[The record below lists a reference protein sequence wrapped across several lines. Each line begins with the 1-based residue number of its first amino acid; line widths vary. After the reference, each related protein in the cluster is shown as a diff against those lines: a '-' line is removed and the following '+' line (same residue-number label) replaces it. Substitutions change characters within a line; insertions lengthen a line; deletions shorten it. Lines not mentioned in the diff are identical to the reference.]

1 MPRYKDGQNL
11 RNFLEKIM
19 QTVCLHRRRT
29 IRRRWSQ
36 IPEIYHSQHPA
47 SHEADQELDKLGNN
61 PMWEKCESLFIKVIM
76 DNNREL
82 MS

>member
-1 MPRYKDGQNL
+1 
-11 RNFLEKIM
+11 M
-19 QTVCLHRRRT
+19 QTVSAYIGEEQFDEAGHRYLKYIT
-29 IRRRWSQ
+29 ANI
-36 IPEIYHSQHPA
+36 QH
-47 SHEADQELDKLGNN
+47 HTKLTQELDKLGNN